1 VDEAYQIILAGDVT
15 AAPNDK
21 QQAAPMQV
29 QADALNLSID
39 ELARQILGEAVA
51 TRGDEG
57 AAWQVCNQPRVEL
70 IRKQFAE
77 GLGSEE
83 SSELQRLQDQADQY
97 VEHLDE
103 QRLDDVKRRR
113 GELPATY

>member
-1 VDEAYQIILAGDVT
+1 MAISITLDDELAS
-15 AAPNDK
+15 
-21 QQAAPMQV
+21 QLQV
-29 QADALNLSID
+29 QADALNLSVD

-57 AAWQVCNQPRVEL
+57 QAWHVCNQRRVKL

-77 GLGSEE
+77 GLSPEE

-97 VEHLDE
+97 VEHLDA
-103 QRLDDVKRRR
+103 QRLDDLKQLYHKAKR
-113 GELPATY
+113 LVDPSVD

>member
-1 VDEAYQIILAGDVT
+1 MAISIMLDDELAT
-15 AAPNDK
+15 
-21 QQAAPMQV
+21 QLQV

-57 AAWQVCNQPRVEL
+57 AAWQVCNQRRVEL
-70 IRKQFAE
+70 IHKQFAE
-77 GLGSEE
+77 GLSSEE
-83 SSELQRLQDQADQY
+83 SSELQRLQDQADQH

-103 QRLDDVKRRR
+103 QRLDDLKHLHSKVKRIVDTSA
-113 GELPATY
+113 G

>member
-1 VDEAYQIILAGDVT
+1 MAISITLDDELAT
-15 AAPNDK
+15 
-21 QQAAPMQV
+21 QLQV
-29 QADALNLSID
+29 QADALNLSVD

-51 TRGDEG
+51 TRRDEG
-57 AAWQVCNQPRVEL
+57 AAWQVCNQRRVEL

-77 GLGSEE
+77 GLSSEE

-103 QRLDDVKRRR
+103 QRLDDLKQLYSKVKRIVDTSA
-113 GELPATY
+113 G